1 MFFLRVVSVLC
12 GTAILF
18 ALVADIAIYILTEL
32 SGGIGIAVRRGVP
45 AWFPSPFTII
55 FSALWIAALIVGLLI
70 VKRFRIFPYGF

>member
-18 ALVADIAIYILTEL
+18 AFAADVAIYILTERF
-32 SGGIGIAVRRGVP
+32 GGIGVAVRKGMP

-55 FSALWIAALIVGLLI
+55 FSALWIVALIVGLLI
-70 VKRFRIFPYGF
+70 VKKFGIFPYGL